1 MTGRRQV
8 LAVALVVVVLLP
20 FGLVGLGGSVGYGAI
35 ELVAWLVV
43 VAALVVAFLTWGRGP
58 RDTQGAR
65 GQDPRREDQR

>member
-8 LAVALVVVVLLP
+8 VVAALVVVVLLP
-20 FGLVGLGGSVGYGAI
+20 FGLVGLGGSVGYGAV
-35 ELVAWLVV
+35 ELVVWLLV

-65 GQDPRREDQR
+65 GQDPRRKDQR

>member
-1 MTGRRQV
+1 VTGRRQV
-8 LAVALVVVVLLP
+8 VVAALVVVVLLP

-35 ELVAWLVV
+35 ELVVWLVV

-65 GQDPRREDQR
+65 GQDPRRKDQR